1 MLEYDGD
8 DFQDVFSIAFEV
20 TELWVYKFSFDS
32 DHGLQIP
39 RKKLPIQFVFRS
51 VTGFCDKDD

>member
-1 MLEYDGD
+1 MFVHFDVRSMQQMLEYDGD

-39 RKKLPIQFVFRS
+39 RKKLPI
-51 VTGFCDKDD
+51 

>member
-39 RKKLPIQFVFRS
+39 RKKLPI
-51 VTGFCDKDD
+51 